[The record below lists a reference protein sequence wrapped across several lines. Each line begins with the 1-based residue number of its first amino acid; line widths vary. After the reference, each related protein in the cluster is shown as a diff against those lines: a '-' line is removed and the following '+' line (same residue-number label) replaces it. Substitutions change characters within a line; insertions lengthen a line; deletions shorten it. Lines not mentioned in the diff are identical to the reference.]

1 MKQLSPRSL
10 KRLKENGTS
19 NNQNQQQQQKEQKT
33 YKVVV
38 IGDCEVGKSGKL
50 KNSFFLTFS
59 FENCNKKIQIWMH
72 LSLFEKI
79 QHRFQKYSNYL
90 NKSLESAKKTHTKQ
104 RFFWIDAQRI
114 FNINFTLATYL
125 QKQHLRV
132 FREFLTFYEFSTIFV
147 KTESGFVLI
156 RFSY

>member
-1 MKQLSPRSL
+1 MKAGKNIYLVRNREIIEYKPQNWLSRYQFTFCEIVDRNFWNFFFGQDVDISDKMLMKQLSPRSL

-79 QHRFQKYSNYL
+79 
-90 NKSLESAKKTHTKQ
+90 
-104 RFFWIDAQRI
+104 
-114 FNINFTLATYL
+114 
-125 QKQHLRV
+125 
-132 FREFLTFYEFSTIFV
+132 
-147 KTESGFVLI
+147 
-156 RFSY
+156 